1 MGLRIPG
8 SVEPS
13 EGIQVGEGSK
23 TVCGAASYQFASGS
37 MFCNVSLCVSWRDK
51 GGV

>member
-1 MGLRIPG
+1 MGLRIPD

-37 MFCNVSLCVSWRDK
+37 MLCNVSLCVSWRDK